1 MKQKMYRP
9 KIDRVIGGVCSGIA
23 YQMNIDPIF
32 IRVLFLVLIF
42 SPFPVILAYIL
53 FWFFTPGGE

>member
-32 IRVLFLVLIF
+32 IRVLFSVLIF
-42 SPFPVILAYIL
+42 SPFPVIFAYLL